1 MSYPTY
7 LVHFNKNHDPKTGQ
21 FTKANKYQYTDGQLT
36 SEGKQRWMTQL
47 YSDIKKAAK
56 KNPNNA
62 YNVQTP
68 INTKEWIKSD
78 RRSNIGRGIWK
89 AATIGVGGV
98 YIGKTRYNWNQQ
110 AVDALLKQY
119 SGDSIYK
126 VDTPEAKA
134 VANQIMNQILK
145 EA

>member
-1 MSYPTY
+1 MAY
-7 LVHFNKNHDPKTGQ
+7 LIHYNPYHDPKTGQ

-36 SEGKQRWMTQL
+36 SEGKQRWMTQF
-47 YSDIKKAAK
+47 YSDVKKAAK

-98 YIGKTRYNWNQQ
+98 YIGKTRHNWNQQ

-134 VANQIMNQILK
+134 VANQLMNQILK